1 VALEDLQR
9 RHNRVISNVGNYSA
23 SNDPFQVQHDA
34 NEKLIAGA
42 RKLAAGQQLGL
53 SEEET
58 LALVSNMARRQKR
71 ADGQPMTEADAL
83 RKLQQTAATLAD
95 GTDRGEIRGV
105 GYADELDVDPFGQDQ
120 SDFYQYGPDDRQFQ
134 SQQIENIKDELAS
147 MEDRDNK
154 DRTRYE
160 KGQAVL
166 KTGVNPDEYDDLRED
181 LSELLPERDQMT
193 PRAALQGT
201 LAELNAANEAN
212 KQQSGLLSRVFG
224 GGNEDLEGYAQVSG
238 ALEDAIN
245 FGRVQRDAD
254 ASIGGELARRD
265 SGRFDKET
273 QIANQYRSAAEA
285 EAIARDLFTIGGRGA
300 QGDLNI
306 AALRTQPTKSFGQIG
321 IGPSGAYIDET
332 GNTVAVQGPERPPAG
347 VISGSNT
354 PDTAQALNAPQPQTA
369 IDYVAKQLPD
379 FTEGGRV
386 YGDYPQVDITGVTTE
401 LADRIRGLKI
411 KGQTPFS
418 RVSPQIRSVDELQ
431 RVVDAV
437 VELGTK
443 GGAKFSTKEV
453 NPDTGRMV
461 NKINPNP
468 GAQEVMNFMR
478 YTPAEQGRI
487 ANALFQMEAARRS
500 GYNAGGKEQY
510 FSRTGG
516 TGFKGDDI
524 TFNAPDALP
533 LARPDEQRAEVARI
547 NPGQTIEGR
556 DIGTRLRE
564 LESPGARQP
573 FIGAV
578 IDPRTRKPETVA
590 GPGYINRY
598 NRTGATGEDI
608 APALRAQE
616 VERAKGKPIDIMGLR
631 NKVTKARL
639 VDERARRDSKKR
651 AQREADMAARRG
663 PAPSEPGL
671 PSAVGYGDELR
682 QVISDARRQSANMS
696 EDDKFVETI
705 RRIRGRRG

>member
-1 VALEDLQR
+1 MALEDLQR

-23 SNDPFQVQHDA
+23 SNDPIQVQHDA

-83 RKLQQTAATLAD
+83 RKLQQTAASLAD
-95 GTDRGEIRGV
+95 VSEGGEIRGV
-105 GYADELDVDPFGQDQ
+105 GLADEMPVDPFGQDQ
-120 SDFYQYGPDDRQFQ
+120 SDYYEYGPDDRQYQ
-134 SQQIENIKDELAS
+134 SQQIENIKDKLAS

-166 KTGVNPDEYDDLRED
+166 KTGVNPDEYDDLRDD
-181 LSELLPERDQMT
+181 LGELLPQRDQMT
-193 PRAALQGT
+193 PRAALQQT
-201 LAELNAANEAN
+201 LKELNTANAAN

-224 GGNEDLEGYAQVSG
+224 GGSEDLEGYAQVSG

-273 QIANQYRSAAEA
+273 QIANQYRAAANA

-321 IGPSGAYIDET
+321 RSPSGAYIDET

-379 FTEGGRV
+379 FQEGGRV

-401 LADRIRGLKI
+401 MANRLRGLDI
-411 KGQTPFS
+411 KGVQPFS
-418 RVSPQIRSVDELQ
+418 RVSPNIRSVDELQ
-431 RVVDAV
+431 KVVDAV
-437 VELGTK
+437 TRIGTER
-443 GGAKFSTKEV
+443 GVRFGSKEV
-453 NPDTGRMV
+453 NPETGKMQF
-461 NKINPNP
+461 KQSSTP
-468 GAQEVMNFMR
+468 GTQEVMNFMR

-510 FSRTGG
+510 FGRTGG
-516 TGFKGDDI
+516 TGFRGDDI
-524 TFNAPDALP
+524 TFDAPDALP
-533 LARPDEQRAEVARI
+533 LARPDEQRAEIARV
-547 NPGQTIEGR
+547 NPGQTIGGR
-556 DIGTRLRE
+556 DIVTQLRG
-564 LESPGARQP
+564 L
-573 FIGAV
+573 
-578 IDPRTRKPETVA
+578 K
-590 GPGYINRY
+590 
-598 NRTGATGEDI
+598 
-608 APALRAQE
+608 AP
-616 VERAKGKPIDIMGLR
+616 VHVNPS
-631 NKVTKARL
+631 L
-639 VDERARRDSKKR
+639 V
-651 AQREADMAARRG
+651 
-663 PAPSEPGL
+663 L
-671 PSAVGYGDELR
+671 
-682 QVISDARRQSANMS
+682 
-696 EDDKFVETI
+696 
-705 RRIRGRRG
+705 

>member
-1 VALEDLQR
+1 MALEDLQR
-9 RHNRVISNVGNYSA
+9 RHNRVISSVGNYSA

-71 ADGQPMTEADAL
+71 ADGQPMTEEDAL
-83 RKLQQTAATLAD
+83 RKLQQTAASLAD
-95 GTDRGEIRGV
+95 VSEGGEIRGV
-105 GYADELDVDPFGQDQ
+105 GLADEPAVDPFGQDQ
-120 SDFYQYGPDDRQFQ
+120 SDYYEYGPDDKGYQG
-134 SQQIENIKDELAS
+134 QQIEKVKEQLAL
-147 MEDRDNK
+147 MEDRDDL
-154 DRTRYE
+154 DRPRYE

-166 KTGVNPDEYDDLRED
+166 KTGVNPDEYDDLRDE
-181 LSELLPERDQMT
+181 LGELLPQRDQMT
-193 PRAALQGT
+193 PKAALRET
-201 LAELNAANEAN
+201 LRQIEGKNA
-212 KQQSGLLSRVFG
+212 G
-224 GGNEDLEGYAQVSG
+224 LEGRF
-238 ALEDAIN
+238 EDEIDV
-245 FGRVQRDAD
+245 GRNSRNAD

-321 IGPSGAYIDET
+321 RSPSGAYIDET
-332 GNTVAVQGPERPPAG
+332 GNTVAVQGPERPPAN

-354 PDTAQALNAPQPQTA
+354 PDTAQALNAPQPQSA

-379 FTEGGRV
+379 FQEGGRV

-401 LADRIRGLKI
+401 MANRLRGLDI
-411 KGQTPFS
+411 KGVQPFS
-418 RVSPQIRSVDELQ
+418 RVSPNIRSVDELQ
-431 RVVDAV
+431 KVVDAV
-437 VELGTK
+437 TRIGTER
-443 GGAKFSTKEV
+443 GVRFGSKEV
-453 NPDTGRMV
+453 NPTTGKMQF
-461 NKINPNP
+461 KQSSTP
-468 GAQEVMNFMR
+468 GTQEVMNFMR

-510 FSRTGG
+510 FGRTGG
-516 TGFKGDDI
+516 TGFKSDDI
-524 TFNAPDALP
+524 TFDAPDALP

-547 NPGQTIEGR
+547 RPGQTIGGK
-556 DIGTRLRE
+556 DIVTQLRG

-578 IDPRTRKPETVA
+578 NDPRTGEIEKSA
-590 GPGYINRY
+590 GPGF
-598 NRTGATGEDI
+598 RTRFNASGATGEGI
-608 APALRAQE
+608 APALRAQAE
-616 VERAKGKPIDIMGLR
+616 SRAKGKPVDEGRLQQNI
-631 NKVTKARL
+631 TKARL
-639 VDERARRDSKKR
+639 VDERTRRDSKKR
-651 AQREADMAARRG
+651 AQREADIAARRG

-682 QVISDARRQSANMS
+682 RVISDARQQSANMS

>member
-1 VALEDLQR
+1 MALEDLQR

-83 RKLQQTAATLAD
+83 RKLQQTAASLAD
-95 GTDRGEIRGV
+95 VSEGGEIRGV
-105 GYADELDVDPFGQDQ
+105 GLADEPAVDPFGQDQ
-120 SDFYQYGPDDRQFQ
+120 SDYYEYGPDDKGYQE
-134 SQQIENIKDELAS
+134 QQIAKIKDQLAS
-147 MEDRDNK
+147 MEDRDDY
-154 DRTRYE
+154 DRVRYE
-160 KGQAVL
+160 KGQPVL
-166 KTGVNPDEYDDLRED
+166 KTGVNPDDYDDLRDD
-181 LSELLPERDQMT
+181 LGELMPERDQMT
-193 PRAALQGT
+193 PTAALQGT
-201 LAELNAANEAN
+201 LAELNAANAAN

-238 ALEDAIN
+238 ALEDAID

-265 SGRFDKET
+265 SSRFDKET

-321 IGPSGAYIDET
+321 ISPSGAYIDET

-379 FTEGGRV
+379 FQEGGRV

-411 KGQTPFS
+411 KGNQPFS

-431 RVVDAV
+431 QVVDAV

-453 NPDTGRMV
+453 NPDTGKMV
-461 NKINPNP
+461 NRIQPNP

-500 GYNAGGKEQY
+500 GYNAGGKEQF

-516 TGFKGDDI
+516 TGFKGDI

-564 LESPGARQP
+564 LDSPGARQP
-573 FIGAV
+573 FIGAI

-590 GPGYINRY
+590 GPGFRNRF
-598 NRTGATGEDI
+598 NASGATGEGI
-608 APALRAQE
+608 APALRAQAE
-616 VERAKGKPIDIMGLR
+616 ERAKGKPVDEARLQQNI
-631 NKVTKARL
+631 TKARL
-639 VDERARRDSKKR
+639 VDERTRRDSKKR
-651 AQREADMAARRG
+651 SQREADIAARRG

-682 QVISDARRQSANMS
+682 RVISDARQQSANMS